1 MPTHFTPE
9 ALKFLRSLA
18 RHNDRAWF
26 DPRKPIFE
34 RELRAPM
41 LALIEHIN
49 HALAAVAPEHIR
61 PSHKTMMRIYRDT
74 RFDAARNQPAR
85 PYKTQ
90 IAAWFARTGMEK
102 TSGAGFYFHLSA
114 TELLIAAGCYMPA
127 PEQLLAIRR
136 HIVQH
141 HAELRALLADKKL
154 RSKMS
159 PFDSERAAPPLTRLP
174 RGFSASDPNVLAA
187 QDLILPRQW
196 GVRASLPA
204 EAATRPTL
212 LKEIATRFALA
223 APLIAFLNAPILR
236 DTAKSQQIEGIV
248 SQKPNKP
255 AKNLWKPHK
264 TH

>member
-9 ALKFLRSLA
+9 ALKFLRGLA
-18 RHNDRAWF
+18 RNNDRAWF

-41 LALIEHIN
+41 LALIEQLN

-61 PSHKTMMRIYRDT
+61 PSHKIMMRIYRDT

-136 HIVQH
+136 HIAEHHVQ
-141 HAELRALLADKKL
+141 LRKLLAEKKL
-154 RSKMS
+154 RSLMR
-159 PFDSERAAPPLTRLP
+159 DSETTPLTRAP
-174 RGFSASDPNVLAA
+174 KGFAPDHPAI
-187 QDLILPRQW
+187 DLLLPRQW
-196 GVRASLPA
+196 GFSTTLDA
-204 EAATRPTL
+204 EAATKPTL
-212 LKEIATRFALA
+212 QKEILARFKAA
-223 APLIAFLNAPILR
+223 APVVDFLNAPLAASLR
-236 DTAKSQQIEGIV
+236 KRPLFGLD
-248 SQKPNKP
+248 
-255 AKNLWKPHK
+255 
-264 TH
+264 